1 MPPPL
6 KSANCPSPP
15 FLGDPP
21 LHWFFVNT
29 PLKVRFFSE
38 PQKDQSF
45 SSLTPSYLLKVTEF
59 SVKIS

>member
-1 MPPPL
+1 MPP
-6 KSANCPSPP
+6 PSPP

-45 SSLTPSYLLKVTEF
+45 SSLKPSYLLKVTEF